1 MRLNTETEIPRRPRG
16 RPQVRADEETRR
28 LIVEAAAQEFQTKG
42 YAATCIVDVAQRAGV
57 STKTLYRLIPT
68 KAELFTSVVV
78 ERISRFVLEIDHDPG
93 DSRDPAAAL
102 ERMLVA
108 YATLTLEARTI
119 AFNRLVIGECGNFQE
134 IAAVFYEKAILRTGE
149 AMENSLRRLCAL
161 GLIALDD
168 PREATGMLRG
178 MMIME
183 PQRAVMFGQRDAPG
197 AGAIAARAKR
207 CARLFLNGCAVRA
220 QRAAAPNIETSS
232 AEKVAD
238 I

>member
-1 MRLNTETEIPRRPRG
+1 MRLNADTHAAEVRQTARRSRG
-16 RPQVRADEETRR
+16 RPQVRADEDTRQ
-28 LIVEAAAQEFQTKG
+28 LIVEAAAQEFQTNG
-42 YAATCIVDVAQRAGV
+42 YAATCIADVAGRAGV

-68 KAELFTSVVV
+68 KAELFTSVVT
-78 ERISRFVLEIDHDPG
+78 ERIGRFVLEIDQESG

-119 AFNRLVIGECGNFQE
+119 AFNRLVLGECSNFQE
-134 IAAVFYEKAILRTGE
+134 IAAAFYEKAILRTGE

-161 GLIALDD
+161 GLIGLDD

-183 PQRAVMFGQRDAPG
+183 PQRAAMLGQREAPDASI
-197 AGAIAARAKR
+197 IAARAKR
-207 CARLFLNGCAVRA
+207 CARLFLDGCAVR
-220 QRAAAPNIETSS
+220 S
-232 AEKVAD
+232 V
-238 I
+238 